1 MILPPMKVAIVS
13 DIHDKTNNLLSA
25 VATAKELGC
34 ERMIF
39 LGDMVHLQTF
49 ILLREEWDGPLDLV
63 FGNNEYEWEGFYRY
77 AAAVPDTT
85 LHGEHGELE
94 LDGLR
99 IFFTHLPSV
108 AECACRCER
117 YDIILYGH
125 THMAE
130 IRRQGERLLA
140 NPGEVQ
146 GRSGQT
152 TIGVLDTSDRTIL
165 LYPI

>member
-1 MILPPMKVAIVS
+1 MKIAIVS

-25 VATAKELGC
+25 VATAKDLEC

-39 LGDMVHLQTF
+39 LGDMVHLRTF
-49 ILLREEWDGPLDLV
+49 ILLREEWNAPLDLV
-63 FGNNEYEWEGFYRY
+63 FGNNEYEWEDFYRY

-85 LHGEHGELE
+85 LHGEYGELE
-94 LDGLR
+94 LDNLR
-99 IFFTHLPSV
+99 IFFTHLPSL
-108 AECACRCER
+108 AEKASRCAR
-117 YDIILYGH
+117 YDVILYGH

-130 IRRQGERLLA
+130 VRQQGELLLA

-152 TIGVLDTSDRTIL
+152 TIGVLDTTDRTIR